1 MKLFSVEINLFFRC
15 IGLKKIFVNLRL
27 FSSIFGLL
35 SLHSVDGLFVA
46 RVFFVV
52 VLIDGA
58 VVVLEEGGVVREQS
72 LSAHDTRA
80 KYLVAAFC
88 CGFRNLLLHSFF
100 CLLLLP
106 LGSVRLPFQ
115 ESVQSDWDKT
125 LTGKLVT
132 LLFNL
137 FLKRHFLVRVFVTGH
152 FYLSV
157 LHEHVACWESVHVVA
172 VVAVVGADPI
182 ETIQVSLNRIDK
194 VLASDN
200 SVGDLGNL
208 NTWVSIN
215 VDV

>member
-1 MKLFSVEINLFFRC
+1 M
-15 IGLKKIFVNLRL
+15 
-27 FSSIFGLL
+27 
-35 SLHSVDGLFVA
+35 HSVDGLFIA

-58 VVVLEEGGVVREQS
+58 VIVLEEGGVVREQS
-72 LSAHDTRA
+72 LSTHDTRA
-80 KYLVAAFC
+80 KYLVAALC
-88 CGFRNLLLHSFF
+88 RGFRNLLLHSFF

-137 FLKRHFLVRVFVTGH
+137 FLKRHFLVGVFVTGH

-157 LHEHVACWESVHVVA
+157 LHKHVACWESVHVVA
-172 VVAVVGADPI
+172 VVAVVGTDPV
-182 ETIQVSLNRIDK
+182 ETVQVSLNRIDK